1 MAVYKKLTGAGD
13 TTILAKGSSG
23 RSNISKILITN
34 ADASN
39 ATTIRLYIDDATN
52 EYNIVNTKIPPLTS
66 LVLEDNLKFNAA
78 KYDLK
83 INLSGAGYDITVIV
97 Q

>member
-13 TTILAKGSSG
+13 ATLLAKGSSG
-23 RSNISKILITN
+23 RNNINKILITN
-34 ADASN
+34 ADSTN
-39 ATTIRLYIDDATN
+39 TTVVRLYIDDDTN

-83 INLSGAGYDITVIV
+83 TNLSGAGYDITIII